1 MPAEKIVMLWS
12 SKIYKILIYAMRFT
26 QLLVSVCISILPLC
40 RRPNSVSVTFLP
52 SGMMGTGFEPHLCA
66 FMYRVFSYSEFR
78 FPMGHFFN
86 SRL

>member
-1 MPAEKIVMLWS
+1 MLAEKIVMLWS

-26 QLLVSVCISILPLC
+26 QLLVSVSISIIPVT

-52 SGMMGTGFEPHLCA
+52 SGTMGTGFGPHDYA
-66 FMYRVFSYSEFR
+66 FTYRVFIYSEFR